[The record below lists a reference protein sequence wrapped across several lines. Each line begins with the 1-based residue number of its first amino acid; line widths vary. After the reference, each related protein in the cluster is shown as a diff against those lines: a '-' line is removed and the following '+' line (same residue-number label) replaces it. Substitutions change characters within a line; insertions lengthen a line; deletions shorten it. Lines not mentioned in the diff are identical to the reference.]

1 MYCIKNNSW
10 KVHMHVKSHTNVAF
24 DWTYHFLTCEKTL
37 FAILIGRVFF
47 FHMWK
52 TLFAP
57 LISKNQL
64 AHENVQCSFSQY
76 IYNKQLWKIFT
87 RTYKQNDHQYPSV
100 LFYMKWITYRTLLN
114 KLLRPGSISLEWP
127 YNIFSTVIIMG

>member
-1 MYCIKNNSW
+1 MESAHACKITHQCGVWLDLSFSHMWKNIVCDS
-10 KVHMHVKSHTNVAF
+10 
-24 DWTYHFLTCEKTL
+24 DWTC
-37 FAILIGRVFF
+37 FF